1 MEVMSCQDVLLRIC
15 HKNHTILSV
24 NSPTIQ
30 LFKSL
35 LPSLQDPYLVTYS
48 QCILHFA
55 NSNLQLLIDSGI
67 LKELMDQSDSSDHHL
82 SCFLCLLKS
91 TMENMAT
98 SLHLFEYLKG
108 FGLFPFLIEALVDS
122 GRCSQNSNLEL
133 QLKEVIVKL
142 MEYDE
147 MSLASMVFSNDLAT
161 RLLQKVLD
169 NISSEE

>member
-1 MEVMSCQDVLLRIC
+1 
-15 HKNHTILSV
+15 
-24 NSPTIQ
+24 
-30 LFKSL
+30 
-35 LPSLQDPYLVTYS
+35 
-48 QCILHFA
+48 
-55 NSNLQLLIDSGI
+55 
-67 LKELMDQSDSSDHHL
+67 MDQSDSSDHHL

-108 FGLFPFLIEALVDS
+108 FGLFPFLIKVLVDS
-122 GRCSQNSNLEL
+122 GRCPQNSNLEL
-133 QLKEVIVKL
+133 QLKEVLVKL

-147 MSLASMVFSNDLAT
+147 MSLASMDFSNDLAT